1 MIGRKRNYNKILTVF
16 GINFKF
22 LTKSV
27 GKQKMRNY
35 ELEGS
40 KKSATVTARRP
51 EAIFERG
58 Q

>member
-35 ELEGS
+35 ELEKS
-40 KKSATVTARRP
+40 KEFATVMA
-51 EAIFERG
+51 G
-58 Q
+58 